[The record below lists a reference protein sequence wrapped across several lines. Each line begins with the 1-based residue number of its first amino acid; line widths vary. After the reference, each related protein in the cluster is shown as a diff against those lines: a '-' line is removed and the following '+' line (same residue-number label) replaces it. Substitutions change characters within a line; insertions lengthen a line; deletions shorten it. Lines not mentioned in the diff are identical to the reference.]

1 MREAIQK
8 ILIIC
13 IVLLVCT
20 GVATALLT
28 LYHLFLA
35 TWKLDLV
42 EWIVTGQL
50 FITTLIVQALAYIL
64 NFIDDILAQ

>member
-1 MREAIQK
+1 MKETIQK
-8 ILIIC
+8 ILSIGIALLIC
-13 IVLLVCT
+13 TAI
-20 GVATALLT
+20 ATALLT

-50 FITTLIVQALAYIL
+50 FITTLIVGALAYIL
-64 NFIDDILAQ
+64 NFIDDILVQ